1 MQTLLDVIVVFQ
13 FFSHCEMGIAI
24 DSTFAFPGVV
34 HFFVHDSREPLSDS
48 VHLAAKSLPLCFYT
62 GKYVQKTFP
71 KTS

>member
-1 MQTLLDVIVVFQ
+1 
-13 FFSHCEMGIAI
+13 MGIAI